1 MLKLI
6 LECKDVRAECEGPV
20 PEQAKK
26 QPLTADRVEKQLRK
40 TGQTPFVLSILRFR
54 WTAISS
60 CQCRQSMNFEEKD
73 FRI

>member
-1 MLKLI
+1 MCVPSVK
-6 LECKDVRAECEGPV
+6 VRCRN
-20 PEQAKK
+20 K
-26 QPLTADRVEKQLRK
+26 QKNSRLQLTEWKSSCVRPARRRLC
-40 TGQTPFVLSILRFR
+40 LSILRFR